1 MKPRNKIQREV
12 VALSGILSPITDKQK
27 EWGITHSYT
36 EKERTYEKTMYR
48 YFVVSSRV
56 KDWQVCRFFQI
67 RKQRQ
72 LYKVVEPVRLWFNA
86 DGHMEVEA
94 MNRFCMSGRLDS
106 WLVDSELSLKQAPAS
121 YNDYTLM
128 LAISASKVTSALP
141 ILKRNGLKRSFHNV
155 QPRDVIEGLLKNNMF
170 ETLWKCGQFSL
181 LQALAYN
188 WSRYYNNADKV
199 AAIKIALRHGYKV
212 TDGRMWL
219 DMIGLLLRA
228 HKDIRNPKFVCPTD
242 LKKGHDQALDWCNR
256 YEELQRKISER
267 NKLIEDKNAAKRYE
281 EARRRFSGLKLTD
294 GIIVV
299 QVLPTVKDI
308 MQEGNA
314 MHHCVFAAG
323 YYKRLDSLLL
333 TAKVNGLRAET
344 IEVDLKRY
352 ELVQSRGVCNQ
363 NSKYHDKIVNLVNEK
378 MNLIRFYNKG
388 II

>member
-12 VALSGILSPITDKQK
+12 VALSATLRPITDKQK

-72 LYKVVEPVRLWFNA
+72 LYEVIEPVRLWFNS

-94 MNRFCMSGRLDS
+94 MNRFCMSGRIDS
-106 WLVDSELSLKQAPAS
+106 WIIDSELSLKQAPAS

-128 LAISASKVTSALP
+128 LPISASKVTSMLP
-141 ILKRNGLKRSFHNV
+141 ILKRNGLKRSFHNM

-170 ETLWKCGQFSL
+170 ETLWKCGQLSL

-188 WSRYYNNADKV
+188 WSRDYNNADKV

-228 HKDIRNPKFVCPTD
+228 HKDIRNQKFVCPID
-242 LKKGHDQALDWCNR
+242 LKKGHDQALDWYNR
-256 YEELQRKISER
+256 YEERQRKISER
-267 NKLIEDKNAAKRYE
+267 KKLIEDKKAVKQYE
-281 EARRRFSGLKLTD
+281 VARKCFMGLKLTD
-294 GIIVV
+294 GTIVI
-299 QVLPTVKDI
+299 QALPTVKDI

-333 TAKVNGLRAET
+333 TAKVNGVRAET
-344 IEVDLKRY
+344 IEVNLKRY

-363 NSKYHDKIVNLVNEK
+363 NSKYHDKIVNLVNEN
-378 MNLIRFYNKG
+378 MNVIRKFNQVV
-388 II
+388 

>member
-12 VALSGILSPITDKQK
+12 VALSATLRPISNKQK

-36 EKERTYEKTMYR
+36 EKERTYEKTIYR
-48 YFVVSSRV
+48 YFVMSSRV
-56 KDWQVCRFFQI
+56 NDWQVCRFFQI

-72 LYKVVEPVRLWFNA
+72 LYDVIEPVRLWFNT
-86 DGHMEVEA
+86 DGHMEIEA
-94 MNRFCMSGRLDS
+94 MNRFCMSGRIDS
-106 WLVDSELSLKQAPAS
+106 WIIDSDLSLKQAPLP
-121 YNDYTLM
+121 YRDYTQM
-128 LAISASKVTSALP
+128 LPISASKVTSALP
-141 ILKRNGLKRSFHNV
+141 ILKRNGLKGSFHNM

-170 ETLWKCGQFSL
+170 ETLWKCGQLSL

-188 WSRYYNNADKV
+188 WSRDYNNADKV
-199 AAIKIALRHGYKV
+199 TAIKIALRHGYKV

-228 HKDIRNPKFVCPTD
+228 HKDIRNPKFVCPID

-294 GIIVV
+294 GTIVI
-299 QVLPTVKDI
+299 QALPTVKDI

-333 TAKVNGLRAET
+333 TAKVNGVRAET
-344 IEVDLKRY
+344 IEVNLKRY

-363 NSKYHDKIVNLVNEK
+363 NSKYHDEIVNLVNEN
-378 MNLIRFYNKG
+378 MNVIRKFNKVV
-388 II
+388 

>member
-1 MKPRNKIQREV
+1 MKPRNRIQREV
-12 VALSGILSPITDKQK
+12 VALSSALPPINGKQK
-27 EWGITHSYT
+27 EWGIARCYT
-36 EKERTYEKTMYR
+36 PKERSQNKRIYR
-48 YFVVSSRV
+48 YFVISSRV
-56 KDWQVCRFFQI
+56 KDWQVCRFFQV
-67 RKQRQ
+67 RKVKQN
-72 LYKVVEPVRLWFNA
+72 YSVIEPVRLWFNA

-94 MNRFCMSGRLDS
+94 MSRFCFSCVIDQWTLYSD
-106 WLVDSELSLKQAPAS
+106 LSLKQVPVPCR
-121 YNDYTLM
+121 DYTQM
-128 LAISASKVTSALP
+128 LPISASKVTSTLP
-141 ILKRNGLKRSFHNV
+141 VLKRNGLRGSFNNM

-170 ETLWKCGQFSL
+170 ETLWKCGQLSL

-188 WSRYYNNADKV
+188 WSRDYNNADKV

-228 HKDIRNPKFVCPTD
+228 HKDIRNPKFVCPID

-256 YEELQRKISER
+256 YEERQRKISER
-267 NKLIEDKNAAKRYE
+267 NKLREDKNAVKRYE

-333 TAKVNGLRAET
+333 TAKVNGVRAET
-344 IEVDLKRY
+344 IEVNLKRY
-352 ELVQSRGVCNQ
+352 QLVQSRGVCNQ
-363 NSKYHDKIVNLVNEK
+363 NSKYHDEIVNLVNEN
-378 MNLIRFYNKG
+378 MNVIRKFNQVV
-388 II
+388 

>member
-1 MKPRNKIQREV
+1 MKPRNKRQREV
-12 VALSGILSPITDKQK
+12 AALSSMLPPITDKQK
-27 EWGITHSYT
+27 EWGITHSCT

-72 LYKVVEPVRLWFNA
+72 LYDVIEPVRLWFNS

-94 MNRFCMSGRLDS
+94 MNRFCMSGIIDS
-106 WLVDSELSLKQAPAS
+106 WIIDSDLSLKQAPAS

-128 LAISASKVTSALP
+128 LPISVSKVTSMLP
-141 ILKRNGLKRSFHNV
+141 ILKRNGLKRSFNNM

-170 ETLWKCGQFSL
+170 ETLWKCGQLSL

-188 WSRYYNNADKV
+188 WSRDYNNADKV

-228 HKDIRNPKFVCPTD
+228 HKDIRNPKFVCPAD

-256 YEELQRKISER
+256 YEEQQRKISEQK
-267 NKLIEDKNAAKRYE
+267 KLIEDKKAVKQYE
-281 EARRRFSGLKLTD
+281 IARKCFMGLKLTD
-294 GIIVV
+294 GTIVI
-299 QVLPTVKDI
+299 QALPTVKDV
-308 MQEGNA
+308 MQEGKA

-363 NSKYHDKIVNLVNEK
+363 NSKYHDKIVNLVNEN
-378 MNLIRFYNKG
+378 MNVIRKFNQVV
-388 II
+388 

>member
-27 EWGITHSYT
+27 EWGIARCYT
-36 EKERTYEKTMYR
+36 AKERSQNKRIYR
-48 YFVVSSRV
+48 YFVISSRV
-56 KDWQVCRFFQI
+56 KDWQVCRFFQV
-67 RKQRQ
+67 RKVKQD
-72 LYKVVEPVRLWFNA
+72 YSVIEPVRLWFNT
-86 DGHMEVEA
+86 DGHMEIEA
-94 MNRFCMSGRLDS
+94 MNRFCMSGRIDS
-106 WLVDSELSLKQAPAS
+106 WIIDSDLSLKQAPLP
-121 YNDYTLM
+121 YRDYTQM
-128 LAISASKVTSALP
+128 LPISASKVTSALP
-141 ILKRNGLKRSFHNV
+141 ILKRNGLKGSFHNM

-170 ETLWKCGQFSL
+170 ETLWKCGQLSL
-181 LQALAYN
+181 LQAFAYEWN
-188 WSRYYNNADKV
+188 RDYNNADKMAAVRV
-199 AAIKIALRHGYKV
+199 ALHHGYKIS
-212 TDGRMWL
+212 DGRMWV
-219 DMIGLLLRA
+219 DMINLLERA
-228 HKDIRNPKFVCPTD
+228 HKDIRNPKFVCPAD

-256 YEELQRKISER
+256 YVERQRKISER
-267 NKLIEDKNAAKRYE
+267 NKLREDEKAAKRYE

-352 ELVQSRGVCNQ
+352 QLVQSRGVCNQ
-363 NSKYHDKIVNLVNEK
+363 NSKYHDKIVNLVNEN
-378 MNLIRFYNKG
+378 MNVIRKFNKVV
-388 II
+388 